1 MTRKGFTIIE
11 TIIVLVLVGILSLV
25 FAVYIRE
32 GFGAWQFLSGQ
43 KRITLSS
50 RAALNRVVK
59 ELKRAKQN
67 TNIVTHTSQ
76 EVSFLDVENNTVTF
90 SQSGSNLLRD
100 SDVLLKNLQDPGG
113 LNFTYLDKDG
123 NQTAITSDMRVIR
136 CRLTVV
142 KGENKFVLESAA
154 RIRVRRV
161 K

>member
-1 MTRKGFTIIE
+1 MIRRGFTIIE
-11 TIIVLVLVGILSLV
+11 TIIVVVLVGILSLF

-43 KRITLSS
+43 KSITLSS

-59 ELKRAKQN
+59 ELRQN
-67 TNIVTHTSQ
+67 TEIKTHTSK
-76 EVSFLDVENNTVTF
+76 EVSFLDVDNNVVTF

-100 SDVLLKNLQDPGG
+100 SDILLQNLQD
-113 LNFTYLDKDG
+113 LKFTYLDKDG
-123 NQTAITSDMRVIR
+123 NETAIPSDIRVIR

-154 RIRVRRV
+154 RIRVRKV